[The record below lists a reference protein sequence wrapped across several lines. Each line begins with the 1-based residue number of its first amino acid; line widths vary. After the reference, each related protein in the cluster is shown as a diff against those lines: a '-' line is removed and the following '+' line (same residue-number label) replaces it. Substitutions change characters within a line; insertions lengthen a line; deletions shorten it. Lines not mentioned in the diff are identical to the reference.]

1 MKSIVTRVSMI
12 VVGAAAVLA
21 ASAGLAQA
29 SDSVTAKIPFAF
41 VVNGT
46 QLPAGDYV
54 VSRAEQT
61 PELIEIS
68 TTDGRRVALVLS
80 QRSGDEDVKLQPR
93 LEFERVGKQFYLS
106 EVTLGPGNSR
116 EIAAPAPGEE
126 EQPRR

>member
-46 QLPAGDYV
+46 ELPAGDYV
-54 VSRAEQT
+54 VSRAAQT
-61 PELIEIS
+61 PELIEIA
-68 TTDGRRVALVLS
+68 TKDGHRVALVLS

-106 EVTLGPGNSR
+106 EVTLGRGNSR
-116 EIAAPAPGEE
+116 EIAAPAAGEE

>member
-54 VSRAEQT
+54 VSRAAQT

-106 EVTLGPGNSR
+106 EVTLGRGNSR
-116 EIAAPAPGEE
+116 EIAAPAAGEE
-126 EQPRR
+126 EPPRR